1 MEFVGLRPKMYSFV
15 LLKDAWNKGEIVEKH
30 RAKGIQAAASKSF
43 RHHHYVEQLH
53 RPHENYTTT
62 RRIGSK
68 LHQLYTWEEQKRAL
82 CAFDDKRF
90 LLEDGVHSLAFGHH
104 RITGQVR
111 NEYAAEDDRNPVID
125 AMEAKMD
132 GISHED
138 REAYEELLSGLDP
151 DALTGPVDVAKL
163 ETNADDEPPQGL
175 APTKKRKAE
184 ERNSPQA

>member
-1 MEFVGLRPKMYSFV
+1 MYSFV
-15 LLKDAWNKGEIVEKH
+15 MLKDALGKVEQVEKH

-43 RHHHYVEQLH
+43 RHHHYLEQLH

-111 NEYAAEDDRNPVID
+111 NDYAAEESRNPVID
-125 AMEAKMD
+125 AMDAKMY
-132 GISHED
+132 GISPED
-138 REAYEELLSGLDP
+138 REVFERLLAGIDLDTVPKSIPIELL
-151 DALTGPVDVAKL
+151 
-163 ETNADDEPPQGL
+163 
-175 APTKKRKAE
+175 
-184 ERNSPQA
+184 